1 MRVFQLQRWSA
12 IALLFFLTIHM
23 VVVHYPPFHI
33 NFDNILV
40 RLENPVWKVID
51 ILFLLSVLVHALTGA
66 YQVITDVDRAFDYR
80 KGLAWAAAIIGVVA
94 FVYGAATIWAFQ
106 LPV

>member
-1 MRVFQLQRWSA
+1 MLTFRIQRWSA

-40 RLENPVWKVID
+40 RLQSPTWKIID
-51 ILFLLSVLVHALTGA
+51 VLFLFSVLAHALAGT
-66 YQVITDVDRAFDYR
+66 YQVITDFESAFNYR
-80 KGLAWAAAIIGVVA
+80 KAIAWAALIVGVIA

-106 LPV
+106 PPV

>member
-1 MRVFQLQRWSA
+1 MRTFQLQRWSA

-23 VVVHYPPFHI
+23 IVVHYPPFHI

-40 RLENPVWKVID
+40 RLQNPVWKVVD
-51 ILFLLSVLVHALTGA
+51 ILFLFSVLVHALAGT
-66 YQVITDVDRAFDYR
+66 YQVLTDVDRIFDYR
-80 KGLAWAAAIIGVVA
+80 KALAWAAVVIGVVA

-106 LPV
+106 PPV